1 MPTLQTEMRTNGV
14 ATCTEYRIRTYV
26 PEKVEGKKVKNDNNI
41 EKRIC
46 KR

>member
-1 MPTLQTEMRTNGV
+1 MAK
-14 ATCTEYRIRTYV
+14 ATCTDYRIRTYV

-41 EKRIC
+41 EKQIC